1 MTGTMSACNF
11 GFRFSVWI
19 GAALLA
25 ACSTKA
31 PSRLDGVVAEK
42 PKPSAGGSPSGGDPW
57 STSGLATA
65 TGTGHDDE
73 DENDGSIAGF
83 DIKGMLE
90 KLQESLKKPG
100 PYEPPEK
107 SKDFDETKPHWG
119 VMALSGSIVE
129 REAFSWRGGNGTELR
144 NVVAR
149 LRALAKDDTITG
161 LLLRVSS
168 VEISLPDVV
177 ELRMAMHDFRTAG
190 KKLACHTEDAS
201 NATYLVLSACETI
214 GLAPLGQIAITGP
227 AAMPIHVKPLLD
239 KLGVTAD
246 FLHVG
251 AYKGAAEPLTRDA
264 PSEEMKETM
273 GAILDRRYQT
283 MVDVIAAERKLDAQA
298 TKGLIDTALFP
309 SEQAQA
315 AKLVD
320 EVISFEPFRDK
331 LVGTSWTKLEI
342 EPGETGQLQT
352 MMKLARFIGAMP
364 AEKPVGDH
372 VAIVYAIGDI
382 TDGRGEGVLGA
393 RQEIASHTLVAALR
407 AITADD
413 TVKAV
418 VLRIDSGGGS
428 AQASELIWEA
438 VTQLK
443 AKKPVIVS
451 MSDVAASG
459 GYYIASP
466 ATKIYALEDTL
477 TGSIGVV
484 GGKIAPGGAL
494 AKVGVNTFPMGR
506 GKRATMMASLGPW
519 NDEEKQVIQASME
532 AVYKTFV
539 GRVAQ
544 GRNKKLEDI
553 LPIAQGRVWTG
564 VRAKELGLVDELGGL
579 DAALAEARTLAKID
593 ASVGLEI
600 YPPAPTLR
608 DVLGTFGE
616 VQAPFGI
623 HVREAI
629 ATLGAIDPLVGAE
642 VSRILKIAL
651 SFRATTIQAI
661 AVLPV
666 IR

>member
-1 MTGTMSACNF
+1 MSARNLV
-11 GFRFSVWI
+11 VWI
-19 GAALLA
+19 GAALIA
-25 ACSTKA
+25 ACSSEA
-31 PSRLDGVVAEK
+31 PSKLDPVVAANGK
-42 PKPSAGGSPSGGDPW
+42 PAAGGDPW
-57 STSGLATA
+57 SRS
-65 TGTGHDDE
+65 TGSHAAADDHDD
-73 DENDGSIAGF
+73 DDDDGDGALAGI

-100 PYEPPEK
+100 PYEAPEK
-107 SKDFDETKPHWG
+107 SKDFDEAKPHWG
-119 VMALSGSIVE
+119 VMRVKGGIVE

-144 NVVAR
+144 AVVGR
-149 LRALAKDDTITG
+149 LRALAKDDKLTG
-161 LLLRVSS
+161 LVLRISEI
-168 VEISLPDVV
+168 EISLPDVI
-177 ELRMAMHDFRTAG
+177 ELRAAMHEFRAAG
-190 KKLACHTEDAS
+190 KKLGCHTEDAS
-201 NATYLVLSACETI
+201 NATYLVLAACDQI

-227 AAMPIHVKPLLD
+227 SAMPIHVKPLLD

-264 PSEEMKETM
+264 PSNEMRETL
-273 GAILDRRYQT
+273 GEILDRRYQT
-283 MVDVIAAERKLDAQA
+283 MVDVISEERKLPPAT

-309 SEQAQA
+309 SEQAHA

-320 EVISFEPFRDK
+320 EVTSFEAFRDK
-331 LVGTSWTKLEI
+331 LVAAGAWTKLGI
-342 EPGETGQLQT
+342 DPDDDGQLQT

-364 AEKPVGDH
+364 PEKPLGDH
-372 VAIVYAIGDI
+372 VAVIYAIGDI
-382 TDGRGEGVLGA
+382 TDGGGDGVLGA
-393 RQEIASHTLVAALR
+393 RQEIASHTLVSAIR
-407 AITADD
+407 AIAADD

-466 ATKIYALEDTL
+466 ATKIFALADTL

-484 GGKIAPGGAL
+484 GGKIAPGAAL
-494 AKVGVNTFPMGR
+494 AKVGVNTFPIGR
-506 GKRATMMASLGPW
+506 GKRATMMASLSPW

-539 GRVAQ
+539 GRVAE
-544 GRNKKLEDI
+544 GRNKKLEDV

-564 VRAKELGLVDELGGL
+564 TKAKELGLVDEIGGL
-579 DAALAEARTLAKID
+579 DAALAEAQKLAKVD
-593 ASVGLEI
+593 PAVGLEI
-600 YPPAPTLR
+600 YPPTPTLR
-608 DVLGTFGE
+608 DVLGSFGA
-616 VQAPFGI
+616 VQAPFGL
-623 HVREAI
+623 HVREVLAS
-629 ATLGAIDPLVGAE
+629 LGAVEPGVADEVARLV
-642 VSRILKIAL
+642 KIAL

-661 AVLPV
+661 SVLPV
-666 IR
+666 VH